1 MVTNDEFVR
10 ANRRGSRLREKM
22 PIVVAARYASK
33 IGRIVLS
40 LNSGLDITF
49 PPECAEGLEHA
60 SSAAL
65 KEIGISQSGL
75 GVYFPKLDVDL
86 YVPALLE
93 GSLGSRKWM
102 AARLGAAG
110 GSSTSTAKRRA
121 SRANGKLGGRPRRS
135 AAG

>member
-1 MVTNDEFVR
+1 MVSNNDFLR

-22 PIVVAARYASK
+22 PIVVAARYSPK
-33 IGRIVLS
+33 IGRVVLS
-40 LNSGLDITF
+40 LSSGLDITF
-49 PPECAEGLEHA
+49 PPQCAEGLVSA
-60 SSAAL
+60 SSVEL
-65 KEIGISQSGL
+65 KAIEISPSGL
-75 GVYFPKLDVDL
+75 GIYFPKLAVDL

-121 SRANGKLGGRPRRS
+121 SRANGKLGGRPKRS
-135 AAG
+135 AAV

>member
-10 ANRRGSRLREKM
+10 ANRRGRNLREKV

-40 LNSGLDITF
+40 LSSGLDITF

-60 SSAAL
+60 SAADL
-65 KEIGISQSGL
+65 KAIEISPSGL
-75 GVYFPKLDVDL
+75 GIYFPKLDVDL
-86 YVPALLE
+86 YLPALLE

-102 AARLGAAG
+102 AARLGALG
-110 GSSTSTAKRRA
+110 GSSTSTAKGRA
-121 SRANGKLGGRPRRS
+121 SRANGKLGGRPKRL